1 LIASVALSAAVGI
14 GVLIFG
20 NFGNLE
26 VRILMTTLTVTV
38 TSILGLACGAYYETG
53 RGSLLPASG
62 IVLSIIAALMTFLII
77 WNLLDD
83 NKTFI
88 KSAVT
93 VMILAVSSS
102 HLSLL
107 SIARL
112 DRRFAWSRIAAF
124 VFVSLLAGIILFLM
138 WFEPP
143 GESDIVSR
151 TIGVLSILVASITV
165 ITPLFH
171 KLSRDESKTEIA
183 ALDDQIEQLRAR
195 LAELETKRAELYGG
209 SE

>member
-1 LIASVALSAAVGI
+1 MALSAAVGI